1 MARPVSSTTLSA
13 VPAAAPGLAAASPTG
28 SAARMPT
35 LLIVAD
41 TAERAA
47 VIEAGLGPTWH
58 IESAIGIDAGLE
70 LLAHTLIDAVLVI
83 SAGNLDGLAFRQRLD
98 EERRWRDIPFV
109 LVANDA
115 APATRAAAWA
125 KGVDTCLPP
134 DSDPTELHACLT
146 ALMRRRRRLQA
157 GLRERSYVLAGD
169 FTGLPFADLVMRLE
183 QNRQSG
189 LLVVHSTYTSA
200 RLRFANGRLTHV
212 TCGNVHGPEGFYAAM
227 RLERAHFEFGPAEP
241 ETAEPDIE
249 ESCTALLMEGSRLQD
264 TYAAADEPVTVTVR
278 RHTSQHPALVPPAPA
293 PNNAWAQSL
302 LDALNDPF
310 LLGELHYLDAAAAQA
325 WISSQDQGER
335 LHVLLAAE
343 TATGVAALQ
352 SLAAPLVETEVVAG
366 LAAVPKTLALDFDL
380 PGARRMDVVLIDVH
394 APAAALGVLRRQPGL
409 VLICPPRGDP
419 LALGPQDRAD
429 WRRALRRLSPRSVL
443 GLGQP
448 SLANL
453 IPELLTGAGIDT
465 CIWRC
470 QTGALE
476 DPDTDARDLLQKGVR
491 LWAGNKETSSG
502 PPVGGTTGTFS
513 TRQ

>member
-1 MARPVSSTTLSA
+1 
-13 VPAAAPGLAAASPTG
+13 
-28 SAARMPT
+28 MPN

-41 TAERAA
+41 TAERAS
-47 VIEAGLGPTWH
+47 VIEAGLGNAWH
-58 IESAIGIDAGLE
+58 FESAVGIDVGLE
-70 LLAHTLIDAVLVI
+70 ILAHTLIDAVLVV
-83 SAGNLDGLAFRQRLD
+83 SAGPLDGLAFRQRLD
-98 EERRWRDIPFV
+98 EERRWRDLPFV
-109 LVANDA
+109 LIASEMT
-115 APATRAAAWA
+115 PAVRTAAWTR
-125 KGVDTCLPP
+125 GVDVVLPP
-134 DSDPTELHACLT
+134 ESDPTEIHASLT

-157 GLRERSYVLAGD
+157 GLRERSYILAGD

-212 TCGNVHGPEGFYAAM
+212 TCGNISGPDGFYAVM
-227 RLERAHFEFGPAEP
+227 RLERAHFEFGNAEP
-241 ETAEPDIE
+241 ETAEANIE
-249 ESCTALLMEGSRLQD
+249 DSCTALLMEGSRLQD

-293 PNNAWAQSL
+293 PNNPWAQSL

-343 TATGVAALQ
+343 TGAGVTALQ
-352 SLAAPLVETEVVAG
+352 SLAAPLVETEVVHG

-380 PGARRMDVVLIDVH
+380 PGARRLDVVLIDVH
-394 APAAALGVLRRQPGL
+394 APAAALGVLRRQPGFI
-409 VLICPPRGDP
+409 LICPPRGDP
-419 LALGPQDRAD
+419 LALGPQDRHD
-429 WRRALRRLSPRSVL
+429 WRRALRRLSPRAVF

-448 SLANL
+448 SLAAL
-453 IPELLTGAGIDT
+453 IPELLTGAGVD
-465 CIWRC
+465 CVWKH
-470 QTGALE
+470 QVGALE
-476 DPDTDARDLLQKGVR
+476 DHDTDTRDLLQKGVR
-491 LWAGNKETSSG
+491 LWAGNKSASVA

-513 TRQ
+513 QQR